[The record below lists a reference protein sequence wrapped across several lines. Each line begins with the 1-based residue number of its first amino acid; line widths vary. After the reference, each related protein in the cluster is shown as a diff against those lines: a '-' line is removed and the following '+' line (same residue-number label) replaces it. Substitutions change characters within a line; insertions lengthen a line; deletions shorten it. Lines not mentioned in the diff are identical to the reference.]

1 MFKLHPGTSGRAFF
15 WGQIFCLKMPEISIG
30 FSMSTCLVILA
41 ESRLLTVH
49 DVSAVLTF
57 TTASDTE

>member
-1 MFKLHPGTSGRAFF
+1 
-15 WGQIFCLKMPEISIG
+15 MPEISIG